1 MRHRRDAVG
10 GGGRRGAASGR
21 SDTVTRVEP
30 PERVGVVTAAPA
42 ASSGAA
48 SRRRSD
54 RALPPWALAAA
65 VLLAAVN
72 LRTAV
77 TSVGPV
83 LDELEASIGLSSQ
96 LAGVLTTLP
105 VIAFAA
111 LGSATPLLA
120 RRVGEQRLL
129 TAGLVLMT
137 AGLATR
143 ALAGSAW
150 SFLAL
155 SVVALVG
162 GAIGNVLIPVMV
174 KRGFPGRVGTMTA
187 GYTTALAVGTTLAAA
202 ATVPIAGLRGGR
214 GAAADWRLGLGA
226 WAVLAGVAAVAW
238 LLLPGRAAGS
248 PRSAPGGPGAGG
260 AAPVPSL
267 WRSRTVWAFTAFFA
281 AQSMQAY
288 IAFGWFALFFRERG
302 GYSAAEAG
310 VLVAVLAAM
319 SIPISMVLPTV
330 AVRLPDQRP
339 LVALLLACYVAAY
352 AGMLLAP
359 RGGAW
364 VWVVLAGTGSGA
376 FPLVLT
382 LIGLRTSRP
391 EATAS
396 LGAFVQSI
404 GYLVAGS
411 GPLLV
416 GVMHGATGG
425 WTGPFVLLFCAVAV
439 MGVAGWFVA
448 VPGDVEDDLRPAA
461 AGR

>member
-1 MRHRRDAVG
+1 MSRLATDPAAETDRAPGRRHR
-10 GGGRRGAASGR
+10 S
-21 SDTVTRVEP
+21 
-30 PERVGVVTAAPA
+30 APA
-42 ASSGAA
+42 
-48 SRRRSD
+48 
-54 RALPPWALAAA
+54 WALAAA
-65 VLLAAVN
+65 VLLAALN

-83 LDELEASIGLSSQ
+83 LDELEASIGLASE

-111 LGSATPLLA
+111 LGSATPAVA

-137 AGLATR
+137 VGLATR

-174 KRGFPGRVGTMTA
+174 KRGFPDRVGTMTA

-202 ATVPIAGLRGGR
+202 ATVPIAGLRGGAGDG
-214 GAAADWRLGLGA
+214 GAGGGAGDGVDWRLGLGA
-226 WAVLAGVAAVAW
+226 WAALAAVAAVAW
-238 LLLPGRAAGS
+238 LLLPGRSASARGTS
-248 PRSAPGGPGAGG
+248 ESDSAP
-260 AAPVPSL
+260 APVPSL

-288 IAFGWFALFFRERG
+288 ISFGWFALFFRERG

-339 LVALLLACYVAAY
+339 LVALLLACYVVAY
-352 AGMLLAP
+352 TGMLIAP

-404 GYLVAGS
+404 GYLVAGT

-425 WTGPFVLLFCAVAV
+425 WTGPFVLLFAAVAV

-448 VPGDVEDDLRPAA
+448 VPGDVEDELTARS
-461 AGR
+461 